1 MGLCLCKSVEDR
13 SDANSRDS
21 SRKRSRSGFG
31 PAGNRQYSERGG
43 SSRHARTPDF
53 GINSHYRVME
63 LLGEGGTGQ
72 TWLCQDLKSH
82 RRVAIKFIPR
92 PLAKV
97 LVPMVSQEIQLQAQL
112 SEGHLGLVRVESAL
126 LSKSHLGLVME
137 YIDGGT
143 LTQYVTKRACNKGE
157 RGGLHLTE
165 DEARYFFKQLV
176 AAVEYLHASHVAHR
190 DLKMCNVVLT
200 QRRPPTLKLCD
211 FGFAKGWDDSSMMHT
226 RIGTP
231 VYMSPQLIASKTDG
245 KTYSATA
252 ADVWACGVMLFAM
265 LLGRFPYDHV
275 GHPDP
280 NSSGAHFEVWTEQ
293 MKASNGDWQAT
304 PRVAPHINLLTEE
317 CKDLLGKMLDTEEK
331 QRITIPEI
339 RKHAWFTTELPPYL
353 YDALQ
358 ECEER
363 QARLAK
369 VMEAATEAQIKRRNK
384 AVHDLIVM
392 AGQPCNNIDQTR
404 RNGSGPISAIFEV
417 GTDCDAASVASTG
430 NNAQSP
436 THAASLRTS
445 PNKAPGNDVRAAAM
459 DMGSPHSEAVP
470 VTASSSDGRARGEE
484 PEVIMVELAAVAKRT
499 KSDGLVLMSGLDAD
513 VAAGGRNC
521 NSDNSDSSGDQVA
534 ETRCTGGGTA
544 SAATTAVGGSSSRE
558 GYGQSNNRSHE
569 NATSASVTGAAM
581 ENLVLSNLAVSPKPE
596 AVVTAAAGTAAVPTG
611 KEISS
616 TANTA
621 PPTVGGKNVIV
632 SSLNDAAEAVLDA
645 GQITLAPLAESAT
658 ATATAT
664 ATAEISA
671 AAPVRGLMS
680 PFSMQ
685 EVQHQRLRPQ

>member
-13 SDANSRDS
+13 SDAHSRRDF

-43 SSRHARTPDF
+43 SSHHARTPDF
-53 GINSHYRVME
+53 GINSLYRVME

-143 LTQYVTKRACNKGE
+143 LTQYVTKRSCNKGE

-165 DEARYFFKQLV
+165 DEARYFFRQLV
-176 AAVEYLHASHVAHR
+176 AAVEYLHRSHVAHR

-211 FGFAKGWDDSSMMHT
+211 FGFAKGWDDSSMMNT

-231 VYMSPQLIASKTDG
+231 VYMSPQLIASKTEG

-293 MKASNGDWQAT
+293 MKASNGDWQAA

-353 YDALQ
+353 HEALRD
-358 ECEER
+358 CEDR

-392 AGQPCNNIDQTR
+392 AGQPYNNIDQAR
-404 RNGSGPISAIFEV
+404 RNGSGAISAIFEM
-417 GTDCDAASVASTG
+417 GTECDAASVASTG

-436 THAASLRTS
+436 AHAVSLRAS
-445 PNKAPGNDVRAAAM
+445 PNKAPGDDVRAAAM
-459 DMGSPHSEAVP
+459 DLGSPHSEAAP

-484 PEVIMVELAAVAKRT
+484 PEVIMVDLAAVAKRT
-499 KSDGLVLMSGLDAD
+499 KSDGLVLMSALDAD
-513 VAAGGRNC
+513 VAEGGRNC

-534 ETRCTGGGTA
+534 ESSCAVGGTTPA
-544 SAATTAVGGSSSRE
+544 AATTAVGGGSSGE
-558 GYGQSNNRSHE
+558 EYDQSNIRSHV
-569 NATSASVTGAAM
+569 NASSALVTEAAM
-581 ENLVLSNLAVSPKPE
+581 EIHGFSNLTVSPTSE
-596 AVVTAAAGTAAVPTG
+596 ATATAVAGVA
-611 KEISS
+611 S

-621 PPTVGGKNVIV
+621 PQTVDGKNVIV
-632 SSLNDAAEAVLDA
+632 SSYNDAADAVLDA
-645 GQITLAPLAESAT
+645 GQITLAPLAVSAIAAT
-658 ATATAT
+658 ATAAM
-664 ATAEISA
+664 EISA
-671 AAPVRGLMS
+671 PPVEGLIS

-685 EVQHQRLRPQ
+685 EVQQPRLRPQ